1 MKTSE
6 KILVSVGVLILLLLI
21 AMMLLIRHTVQPL
34 QSTAGLKHNY
44 KAVSAD
50 NFNKLD
56 LSSHFIVSI
65 KQGKECKVELASGE
79 DSVLTPRLKKKHLK
93 YSIVRQ
99 ILKFYVIK
107 NAAGIS
113 K

>member
-6 KILVSVGVLILLLLI
+6 KILVSVGVFILLLLI

-34 QSTAGLKHNY
+34 QLTAGLKHNY

-65 KQGKECKVELASGE
+65 KQRKECKVELASGE
-79 DSVLTPRLKKKHLK
+79 DSVLIPRLKNLNRNSDLYQK
-93 YSIVRQ
+93 YAGQNVT
-99 ILKFYVIK
+99 ILQKTR
-107 NAAGIS
+107 
-113 K
+113 